1 MNWAL
6 QIVFVLVAALIIAGI
21 IWDSRRHRAK
31 NKRHVSRHN
40 THTREKIVQMPDHE
54 KEEHVFAHEI
64 ETHSVADN
72 SFDEVVIVKKKAAPI
87 KQETKQDD
95 IPDEVV
101 AIHVMAFPD
110 QLFKGQDIYSAAQHV
125 NLIYGERKIFHCY
138 ENIEGTGS
146 KLFSMASAINPGIFD
161 LDNLDN
167 FTTPGITLFLMQ
179 AAPGKAMVAFDMM
192 VRAAKQLAQ
201 HLGGQLLDEQYQPLA
216 VTAIEEYRA
225 RINAESKRRMRM
237 G

>member
-6 QIVFVLVAALIIAGI
+6 QMVFVLVAALIIAGI

-31 NKRHVSRHN
+31 NKRHVPREIRQM
-40 THTREKIVQMPDHE
+40 REKTASISIPPCE
-54 KEEHVFAHEI
+54 KGEEDSFTSDTE
-64 ETHSVADN
+64 N
-72 SFDEVVIVKKKAAPI
+72 NFDEVVIVKKKAVPAE
-87 KQETKQDD
+87 KNARYDE

-110 QLFKGQDIYSAAQHV
+110 QLFKGPNIYSAAQNLH
-125 NLIYGERKIFHCY
+125 LIYGERKIFHCH
-138 ENIEGTGS
+138 ENVEGTGS
-146 KLFSMASAINPGIFD
+146 KLFSMASAVNPGTFD
-161 LDNLDN
+161 LDNLST
-167 FTTPGITLFLMQ
+167 FATPGVTLFLMQ

-201 HLGGQLLDEQYQPLA
+201 HLGGQLLDEQHQPLA
-216 VTAIEEYRA
+216 VTAIEQYRE
-225 RINAESKRRMRM
+225 RISAESKRRMRM

>member
-6 QIVFVLVAALIIAGI
+6 QMVFVLVAALIIAGI

-31 NKRHVSRHN
+31 NKRHVSRDIRS
-40 THTREKIVQMPDHE
+40 TRERISQKPIHE
-54 KEEHVFAHEI
+54 RDEGL
-64 ETHSVADN
+64 SPNDADN
-72 SFDEVVIVKKKAAPI
+72 NFDEVVIVKKKAVPVR
-87 KQETKQDD
+87 KNVRHDD

-110 QLFKGQDIYSAAQHV
+110 QLFKGKDIYSATQNIH
-125 NLIYGERKIFHCY
+125 LIYGEYQIFHCY

-146 KLFSMASAINPGIFD
+146 KLFSMASAVNPGTFD
-161 LDNLDN
+161 IDNLDS

-201 HLGGQLLDEQYQPLA
+201 HLGGQLLDEQRQPLS
-216 VTAIEEYRA
+216 VTAIEQYRE
-225 RINAESKRRMRM
+225 RISAESKRRMRIM
-237 G
+237 GD